1 MLVTNDFVVV
11 AYFLNTFGVVEVLFE
26 AIVAELVVDILLFDG
41 SVQPSTEVVVVNGD
55 ITEVVDFSSL
65 LRVAL
70 LAGEFR
76 TTAGINQ

>member
-1 MLVTNDFVVV
+1 M
-11 AYFLNTFGVVEVLFE
+11 
-26 AIVAELVVDILLFDG
+26 DILLFDG
-41 SVQPSTEVVVVNGD
+41 SVQPSTEVVVVNRD